1 MEKRPGAAEGMR
13 FEQCFANPLC
23 TPSRVKIMTGQ
34 YNVRNYT
41 KFGEL
46 HRSQKTFAHQLKKA
60 GYATVIAGKWQL
72 DKKPDAGKYFGF
84 DQACLWQHTRP
95 RVKKGTQ
102 FDSRFPNPQL
112 EINGVPVDYNDGE
125 YGPDV
130 CADFI
135 CDFIETNTRSASS
148 GQEPKPFLAY
158 YPMLLTHCPFD
169 ATPDSEDWDPKSP
182 GSKSYKG
189 PGDYD
194 LQKKHFR
201 DMVQYTDKLVGKIV
215 AKLEELGIR
224 DNTLVIFTGDNGTD
238 KPIKTRWSGREIIGG
253 KGSVAETGTRVPFI
267 VNWPG
272 VVSPKVEER
281 ELVEFSDIL
290 PTLCEVAGAAL
301 PDDYPGDGVSLWPV
315 LSGEGGRHKEQV
327 YIWYKGKT
335 WARTVDYGVLRTNK
349 SNHFTYQRFS
359 GHFEKT
365 KLEEASIPEPERAVL
380 TRLKTVIEDLAEL
393 R

>member
-1 MEKRPGAAEGMR
+1 
-13 FEQCFANPLC
+13 
-23 TPSRVKIMTGQ
+23 MTGL
-34 YNVRNYT
+34 YNIRNYT
-41 KFGEL
+41 KFGQL
-46 HRSQKTFAHQLKKA
+46 DRSQTTFAHQLKQV
-60 GYATVIAGKWQL
+60 GYTTVIAGKWQL
-72 DKKPDAGKYFGF
+72 GKQADAAKHFGF

-112 EINGVPVDYNDGE
+112 EINGKPVDYNNGE

-135 CDFIETNTRSASS
+135 CDFIEANKD
-148 GQEPKPFLAY
+148 KPFLAY

-169 ATPDSEDWDPKSP
+169 ATPDSDDWDPKSP
-182 GSKSYKG
+182 GSNSYKG
-189 PGDYD
+189 PGGYD

-215 AKLEELGIR
+215 AKLEDLGIR
-224 DNTLVIFTGDNGTD
+224 ENTLVIFTGDNGTD
-238 KPIKTRWSGREIIGG
+238 TPIVTRWSGREIKGG
-253 KGSVAETGTRVPFI
+253 KGQVAETGTRVPFI

-290 PTLCEVAGAAL
+290 PTLCEVAGAPL
-301 PDDYPGDGVSLWPV
+301 SDDYPGDGVSLWPV

-327 YIWYKGKT
+327 YVWYKGKT

-349 SNHFTYQRFS
+349 SNRFDYQKFS

-365 KLEEASIPEPERAVL
+365 KMELASVSEPERAVL
-380 TRLKTVIEDLAEL
+380 ARLKAVIEDLSTL